1 MKENKMK
8 ENKMKSTIY
17 GIFSTPVYQ
26 TKLNKEFTK
35 EEKKFIEKTKLDVY
49 KNEGNVTSNNNYILD
64 TKPLKNI
71 KKKLDEIIKDYFDKI
86 ISPANNI
93 KPYITQSW
101 LNYTE
106 TNQYHHKHEHLNSLV
121 SGVFY
126 INCHEEH
133 DKIKFFNNR
142 YQTIKPEVK
151 NWNIWNSDSWWFSVK
166 TGDVILFPSSLT
178 HMVETKQGD
187 NTRISLAFNVFIKG
201 TVGNNKGLTELV
213 L

>member
-1 MKENKMK
+1 MEA
-8 ENKMKSTIY
+8 TIN
-17 GIFSTPVYQ
+17 GIFPTPIYIS
-26 TKLNKEFTK
+26 KL
-35 EEKKFIEKTKLDVY
+35 EKKLTPLELKFVDKNKKDFY
-49 KNEGNVTSNNNYILD
+49 KNEGNITSNNNYILNE
-64 TKPLKNI
+64 KPFANI
-71 KKKLDEIIKDYFDKI
+71 KKELDLKVQDYFDKV

-93 KPYITQSW
+93 TPYITQSW

-106 TNQYHHKHEHLNSLV
+106 TNQYHHKHAHPNSLV

-133 DKIKFFNNR
+133 DKIKFFNDT
-142 YQTIKPEVK
+142 YKTIKPEVK
-151 NWNIWNSDSWWFSVK
+151 DWNIWNSETWWFAVK

-201 TVGNNKGLTELV
+201 TVGNNKNLTELH
-213 L
+213 LS

>member
-1 MKENKMK
+1 MEANI
-8 ENKMKSTIY
+8 N
-17 GIFSTPVYQ
+17 GIFPTPIYISRIDR
-26 TKLNKEFTK
+26 KLTPLELKFVDKNKK
-35 EEKKFIEKTKLDVY
+35 DHY
-49 KNEGNVTSNNNYILD
+49 KNDGNITSNNNYILNE
-64 TKPLKNI
+64 KPFANI
-71 KKKLDEIIKDYFDKI
+71 KKELDLRVQDYFDKV

-106 TNQYHHKHEHLNSLV
+106 TNQYHHKHAHPNSLV

-133 DKIKFFNNR
+133 DKIKFFNDN
-142 YQTIKPEVK
+142 YKTIKLEVK
-151 NWNIWNSDSWWFSVK
+151 DWNMWNSESWWFSVK

-201 TVGNNKGLTELV
+201 TFGNNKNLTELH
-213 L
+213 LS

>member
-1 MKENKMK
+1 MEA
-8 ENKMKSTIY
+8 TIN
-17 GIFSTPVYQ
+17 GIFPTPIYIS
-26 TKLNKEFTK
+26 KIDRELSS
-35 EEKKFIEKTKLDVY
+35 EELSFVDKTKLDIY
-49 KNEGNVTSNNNYILD
+49 KNEGNKTSNDNYILNNLSFK
-64 TKPLKNI
+64 TLKEQ
-71 KKKLDEIIKDYFDKI
+71 LDLKIQDYFDKV
-86 ISPANNI
+86 ISPSNNI
-93 KPYITQSW
+93 TPYITQSW

-106 TNQYHHKHEHLNSLV
+106 TNQYHHKHQHPNSLV

-133 DKIKFFNNR
+133 DKIKFFNDK
-142 YQTIKPEVK
+142 YSTIKTEVK
-151 NWNIWNSDSWWFSVK
+151 NWNLYNSETWWFPVK

-201 TVGNNKGLTELV
+201 TVGSNKNSTELI

>member
-1 MKENKMK
+1 VEANI
-8 ENKMKSTIY
+8 N
-17 GIFSTPVYQ
+17 GIFPTPIYIS
-26 TKLNKEFTK
+26 KLNRELTPLELKFV
-35 EEKKFIEKTKLDVY
+35 EKSKKDFY
-49 KNEGNVTSNNNYILD
+49 KNEGNITTNNNYILNE
-64 TKPLKNI
+64 KPFTNI
-71 KKKLDEIIKDYFDKI
+71 KKELDLRVQDYFDKVV
-86 ISPANNI
+86 SPANSI
-93 KPYITQSW
+93 TPYITQSW

-106 TNQYHHKHEHLNSLV
+106 TNQYHHKHAHPNSLV

-133 DKIKFFNNR
+133 DKIKFFNDN
-142 YQTIKPEVK
+142 YKTIKPEVK
-151 NWNIWNSDSWWFSVK
+151 DYNIWNSESWWFSVK

-201 TVGNNKGLTELV
+201 TVGSNKNLTELI

>member
-1 MKENKMK
+1 MIEANI
-8 ENKMKSTIY
+8 N
-17 GIFSTPVYQ
+17 GIFPTPIYIS
-26 TKLNKEFTK
+26 KLNRELTK
-35 EEKKFIEKTKLDVY
+35 EEFSFIDKTKLDVY
-49 KNEGNVTSNNNYILD
+49 KNEGNTTSKNNYILNN
-64 TKPLKNI
+64 KSFKNLKNE
-71 KKKLDEIIKDYFDKI
+71 LDLRIQDYFDKI
-86 ISPANNI
+86 ICPANNI
-93 KPYITQSW
+93 TPYITQSW

-106 TNQYHHKHEHLNSLV
+106 TNQYHHKHAHPNSLV

-133 DKIKFFNNR
+133 DKIKFFNDN
-142 YQTIKPEVK
+142 YKTIRLEIKD
-151 NWNIWNSDSWWFSVK
+151 WNIWNSESWWFTVK

-201 TVGNNKGLTELV
+201 TVGNNKNLTELI